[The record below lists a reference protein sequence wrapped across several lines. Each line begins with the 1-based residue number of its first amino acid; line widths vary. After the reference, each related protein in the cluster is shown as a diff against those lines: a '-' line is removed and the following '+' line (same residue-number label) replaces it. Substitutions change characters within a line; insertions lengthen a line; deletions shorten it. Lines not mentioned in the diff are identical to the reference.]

1 MSIVAVTGRG
11 GNGGGRPATVL
22 EGESA
27 PAVPETV
34 GAGGDGETKAA
45 ETASAQA
52 APVVRAR
59 ALFSYKANPSDPH
72 EISLEK
78 DEIVTIMDRK
88 GNWWRARKEDGTLG
102 IVPSNYMEVI

>member
-1 MSIVAVTGRG
+1 VA
-11 GNGGGRPATVL
+11 
-22 EGESA
+22 A
-27 PAVPETV
+27 PAASAAAAA
-34 GAGGDGETKAA
+34 AGGDGKGAA
-45 ETASAQA
+45 SDGAQA
-52 APVVRAR
+52 AVRAR

-78 DEIVTIMDRK
+78 DEVVTILDRK